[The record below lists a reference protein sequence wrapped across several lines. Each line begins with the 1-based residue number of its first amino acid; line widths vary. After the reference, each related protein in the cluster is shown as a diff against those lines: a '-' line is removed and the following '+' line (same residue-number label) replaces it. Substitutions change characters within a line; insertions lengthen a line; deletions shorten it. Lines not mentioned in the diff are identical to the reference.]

1 MYKFTF
7 VFENIGSGFKR
18 QHSSLSLNIA
28 ANSLTEARN
37 DLRLIVADTNKLKNI
52 KKQNSKFIN
61 WEKVIKQICDI
72 ELIEPIVEKLNES
85 GVKE

>member
-7 VFENIGSGFKR
+7 VFENVGSGFKR
-18 QHSSLSLNIA
+18 EGSILSLAIA
-28 ANSLTEARN
+28 AKSLIEARK
-37 DLRLIVADTNKLKNI
+37 DLRLIVANTNKLKSI
-52 KKQNSKFIN
+52 KEQNSRSIN